1 MDATITVICYKSKV
15 LKNGESP
22 LMLRVSKDGKRS
34 LKSIGASVNPI
45 YWDFNKNQLKS
56 NCPNRA
62 ELTTIITENLSK
74 YQKRIFE
81 DKINGIDKTAS
92 EITGEKKLKRTY
104 VEDFLA
110 NHIKNL
116 RSIGC
121 VGNSYA
127 YLNLQKTLKNFYGKK
142 LDFMFSSINICVCY
156 KLEAW
161 MRQRGYEDVTMSYYF
176 RTLRALYNKAVE
188 AKCADRTRNPF
199 SEYRLS
205 RFNRQTKKRALP
217 KTDVMKLL
225 TADCSGMKHIAQL
238 AHDVFSF
245 SYYCGGISLVD
256 IANLTPENIV
266 NGRLVY
272 KRQKTHRGINLL
284 ILDEAHRIIEK
295 YADYQKDAYYL
306 FPILDAKIHKTPM
319 QKYNRIRKLCGQI
332 NRELAALGKQ
342 LKIEGNVTT
351 YVARHSFATILK
363 KSGINIGII
372 SQALGHQD
380 LKTTQIYL
388 AQFDDEQV
396 DNAMQYLL

>member
-34 LKSIGASVNPI
+34 LKSLGISIDPI
-45 YWDFNKNQLKS
+45 FWDFSKNQPKY
-56 NCPNRA
+56 NYPNKA
-62 ELTTIITENLSK
+62 ELTTLLSNCLSK
-74 YQKRIFE
+74 YQKRLFE
-81 DKINGIDKTAS
+81 DKINGIEKTAA
-92 EITGEKKLKRTY
+92 ELAEEQKPKRIT
-104 VEDFLA
+104 VEQFLST
-110 NHIKNL
+110 HIESL
-116 RSIGC
+116 RKMGR
-121 VGNSYA
+121 VGNSYV
-127 YLNLQKTLKNFYGKK
+127 YLNLFKTLHNFYGKQ
-142 LDFMFSSINICVCY
+142 LDFMFSAIDIGFCN
-156 KLEAW
+156 KLETW
-161 MRQRGYEDVTMSYYF
+161 MRQRNYEEVTMSFYF

-199 SEYRLS
+199 PEYKLS
-205 RFNRQTKKRALP
+205 RFSRQTKKRALP
-217 KTDVMKLL
+217 KMDVMKLL
-225 TADCSGMKHIAQL
+225 TADCSDMKTITQL
-238 AHDVFSF
+238 ARDIFAF

-284 ILDEAHRIIEK
+284 ILDEARKIIK
-295 YADYQKDAYYL
+295 TYAEYQKDAHYL
-306 FPILDAKIHKTPM
+306 FPILDVRIHKTPM
-319 QKYNRIRKLCGQI
+319 QKYNRVRKLCGQL
-332 NRELAALGKQ
+332 NRELAVLRKK

-351 YVARHSFATILK
+351 YVARHSFATVLK
-363 KSGINIGII
+363 KSGVNIGII